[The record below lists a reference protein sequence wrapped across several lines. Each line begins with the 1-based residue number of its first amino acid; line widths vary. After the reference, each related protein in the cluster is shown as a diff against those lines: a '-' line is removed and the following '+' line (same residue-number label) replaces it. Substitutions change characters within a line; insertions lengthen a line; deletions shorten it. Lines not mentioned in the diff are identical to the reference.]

1 MFVNPRETILSAAL
15 FSRNAA
21 LDLCSFLR
29 PEDFTDAQRPV
40 YQAIRDA
47 VSKGESV
54 EPSGIAMAL
63 EAGGAIEPYKDLLPY
78 LDDRDPGTSNLL
90 ADDAGRRIVMEH
102 IRKRRVRDEIGVLVS
117 ESRYDEIPGYI
128 SSLNAGDGGKTE
140 GLITDGKISE
150 FLSLIREHRE
160 KKLLGYSTGLPALD
174 EITGGM
180 IRGQVW
186 AVGAPT
192 SAGKTTLLC
201 QFVAEAMRAGA
212 VCLFFS
218 LEMSIPLM
226 YARLAGAFLGINPTH
241 IYRGRIT
248 EEQEVH
254 VQGALEVFRDFG
266 LRVYREISDAE
277 EIVRCS
283 REAKI
288 GKGRVDI
295 VAVDFMQN
303 VTARADNL
311 LQRMAESVR
320 ILQNDLSGDLNC
332 CVLVASQLSNEG
344 VKDKGGGI
352 FSYRYASELAH
363 AADVGIEL
371 VPSTTGPVDLHVR
384 KNRHGA
390 TGKLQVKL
398 NEHYSAFVDMEQR
411 IPTLKETRLPY

>member
-1 MFVNPRETILSAAL
+1 MPIDPRETILSAAI

-29 PEDFTDAQRPV
+29 AEDFTEGQRPIF
-40 YQAIRDA
+40 QAIRDGI
-47 VSKGESV
+47 SKGETV
-54 EPSGIAMAL
+54 DPSTVVAAL
-63 EAGGAIEPYKDLLPY
+63 EKAGVIDPFQYLYRY
-78 LDDRDPGTSNLL
+78 LDNGDPQTSNLL
-90 ADDAGRRIVMEH
+90 FDFPGRKAVMEH
-102 IRKRRVRDEIGVLVS
+102 IRNRRVKDDIAALVS
-117 ESRYDEIPGYI
+117 EHRYDEIPGYI
-128 SSLNAGDGGKTE
+128 SALNTSAGTNTE

-150 FLSLIREHRE
+150 FLSMVRENRG
-160 KKLLGYSTGLPALD
+160 KKLLGYSTGLHELD

-180 IRGQVW
+180 VKGQVW

-201 QFVAEAMRAGA
+201 QFIAEGMRAGA

-218 LEMSIPLM
+218 LEMSLPLM
-226 YARLAGAFLGINPTH
+226 YARLAGAFLGISPTD

-248 EEQEVH
+248 EDQSDK

-266 LRVYREISDAE
+266 LRIYREVSEAE
-277 EIVRCS
+277 EIVRRA

-303 VTARADNL
+303 VTVQDAPNT
-311 LQRMAESVR
+311 LQRMAEASR
-320 ILQNDLSGDLNC
+320 IFQGLSGELNC
-332 CVLVASQLSNEG
+332 CTLIASQLSNEG
-344 VKDKGGGI
+344 VRDKGGGI

-363 AADVGIEL
+363 AADTGIEL
-371 VPSTTGPVDLHVR
+371 VPTTAGPVDLHVR

-390 TGKLQVKL
+390 TGKVQVKF
-398 NEHYSAFVDMEQR
+398 NDTYSAFKEIAERV
-411 IPTLKETRLPY
+411 PTSSELWGNN